1 MNAPGGLELFD
12 LQHFETIWVR
22 MLPSAGD
29 ACFLFGAPTGQRC
42 IAGLQHFETICLARW
57 HTCTRGGG
65 GRAPGHFSSACGH
78 PSTNLWCTP
87 ALLLLRSPNQSAA
100 PADAG

>member
-1 MNAPGGLELFD
+1 MLEHPFVNAPGGLELFD

-42 IAGLQHFETICLARW
+42 IAGLQHFETILV
-57 HTCTRGGG
+57 G
-65 GRAPGHFSSACGH
+65 
-78 PSTNLWCTP
+78 
-87 ALLLLRSPNQSAA
+87 
-100 PADAG
+100 